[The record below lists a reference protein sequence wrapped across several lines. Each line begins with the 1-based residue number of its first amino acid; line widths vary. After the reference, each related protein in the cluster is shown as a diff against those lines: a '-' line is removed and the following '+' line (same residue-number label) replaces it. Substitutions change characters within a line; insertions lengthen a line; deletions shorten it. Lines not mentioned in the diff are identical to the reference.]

1 MMAVLVVATSAA
13 TYLVVRSSLGDTARR
28 HARQVARAAAQ
39 EQPREGEL
47 DRLAGPGHRIW
58 LTDPQGT
65 VIASSFPGRSD
76 ATAGGCR
83 PGDRARAVGLD
94 IRALAAAR
102 ARLRDRARQEPDD
115 RVVAVDAP
123 ANAPGRRLL
132 WSSSRR
138 RFWASSSRAARC
150 ARSSGCGERS
160 TTSRVTRSTGGSPR
174 GAPTSSAAS
183 PRAFNRLLARAER
196 ATAEQQHFVADASH
210 ELRTPVTALQG
221 HARIV
226 VRAIDQADLE
236 QARESAEVVV
246 AESRRLAATLTELLS
261 LAESGGPD
269 RPLEPVRLDVAA
281 RDACDEMRGFH
292 DGRAIDTD
300 LAEVTV
306 RGDAG
311 RLGELIRILVDNA
324 LKYSPS
330 EMPVTV
336 TVGDAGEPVLAVR
349 DRGPGLS
356 ETDRERALD
365 RFYRGSASSGVP
377 GSGLGLAIAR
387 AVCERHGA
395 QLELQ
400 AAPGGG
406 TVATVRFPAASGGAR
421 AGAVTHDPG
430 STPVPL
436 RAAGLGGAAHG
447 VRAVV
452 VVHLPGAQGDPVEP
466 AVTRVRDHDVLVD
479 HDRPGVGR
487 SRSS

>member
-1 MMAVLVVATSAA
+1 VSFRARLALGFSLMMAVLVVATSAA

-39 EQPREGEL
+39 EQPRKGEL
-47 DRLAGPGHRIW
+47 DRLAGPGDRIW
-58 LTDPQGT
+58 LTDAQGT

-76 ATAGGCR
+76 ATAADADREIERAPSGSTSARWRR
-83 PGDRARAVGLD
+83 PGGGFAIVLVRNRTIESSLSTLLRTLLAVGAVVIVASALLGVVLAGRTLRPVERMRREVDDISGAELD
-94 IRALAAAR
+94 RRIAEGRADELGRLA
-102 ARLRDRARQEPDD
+102 
-115 RVVAVDAP
+115 
-123 ANAPGRRLL
+123 
-132 WSSSRR
+132 
-138 RFWASSSRAARC
+138 
-150 ARSSGCGERS
+150 
-160 TTSRVTRSTGGSPR
+160 
-174 GAPTSSAAS
+174 
-183 PRAFNRLLARAER
+183 RAFNRLLARAER
-196 ATAEQQHFVADASH
+196 ATAEQHHFVADASH

-281 RDACDEMRGFH
+281 RDACDEMRAFH
-292 DGRAIDTD
+292 DGRAIDTE

-306 RGDAG
+306 HGDAG

-336 TVGDAGEPVLAVR
+336 TVRDAGGPVLAVR

-395 QLELQ
+395 QIELQ

-406 TVATVRFPAASGGAR
+406 TVATVQFPAALEGPE
-421 AGAVTHDPG
+421 PG
-430 STPVPL
+430 S
-436 RAAGLGGAAHG
+436 
-447 VRAVV
+447 
-452 VVHLPGAQGDPVEP
+452 
-466 AVTRVRDHDVLVD
+466 
-479 HDRPGVGR
+479 
-487 SRSS
+487 